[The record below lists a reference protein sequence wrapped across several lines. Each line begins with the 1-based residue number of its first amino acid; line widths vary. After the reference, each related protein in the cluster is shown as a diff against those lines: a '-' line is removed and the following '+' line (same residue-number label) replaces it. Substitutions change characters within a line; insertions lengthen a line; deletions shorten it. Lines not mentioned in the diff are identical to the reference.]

1 MKKVTISK
9 RAFNMPASPIRKLQM
24 YARQVK
30 KRGVSILHLNIGQPD
45 LQPPP
50 IFFKELKRFVKESV
64 AYAPSEGYHQAIHA
78 WQKYYRS
85 YNIKLNEDE
94 IIITAGGSEAILFSL
109 LACADPGDDI
119 LVFEPLYT
127 NYISYACMAGVRL
140 TPVKLLAEIGYHLP
154 DAATIARKITP
165 RTKAIVVTNPCNPTG
180 AVYSKAE
187 LQVIVDVAYK
197 YGLYIIAD
205 EVYRELIFNGV
216 RHVSLMEFPKVRDR
230 TIMIDSV
237 SKRFNLCGARIGC
250 VASKNKK
257 IIQNILKFAQG
268 RLSAPSLEQLAT
280 ASLLKNSRKYTKPLA
295 KEYNLR
301 KDIVAKMLCGLPNVQ
316 CSNPEGAFY
325 ILANLPVDDAERF
338 SQWLLK
344 DFSYHG
350 ETVMLAPASGFYI
363 TKGFGIREV
372 RIAYVLNRTKL
383 KRAMEILQRAL
394 AAYNKNN

>member
-9 RAFNMPASPIRKLQM
+9 RAFNTPASPIRKLQM

-85 YNIKLNEDE
+85 YNIKLKEDE

-205 EVYRELIFNGV
+205 EVYREFIFNGV

-257 IIQNILKFAQG
+257 IMQNILKFAQG
-268 RLSAPSLEQLAT
+268 RLSAPSLEQLAIV
-280 ASLLKNSRKYTKPLA
+280 SLLKNSRKYTKPLA

-316 CSNPEGAFY
+316 CSSPEGAFY
-325 ILANLPVDDAERF
+325 ILANLPVDDADRF

-344 DFSYHG
+344 DFSYRG